1 MKKLYFRIIP
11 TMSILFKTRLA
22 STLATQGRR
31 KGGAEGA
38 NAPSI
43 FGKLHHLIPILGYVK
58 KLATIAIVQ
67 NLVAP
72 SILSPCAAP
81 AT

>member
-1 MKKLYFRIIP
+1 MKWFLQITDIN
-11 TMSILFKTRLA
+11 KTKD
-22 STLATQGRR
+22 QGRR